1 MVAEISA
8 ISCPILICSDK
19 HALDYTMSRAHF
31 FDRNVE
37 QYRWHNRDEATEK
50 ALETVESV
58 SLPQENKALYSVGDT
73 VYLDNKPFEITEVG
87 LFDVHLRDPS
97 LAYPV
102 FRAESKERLEVLLR
116 QDERNAHL
124 FAVKPPAIS
133 EEEKLILEHE
143 GQAALSEMGELI
155 PDPDDAISQAEPDE
169 PPAHSPAV
177 SILIDGQWQEF
188 PSASAAEKAS
198 YADFKA
204 ASHQNAQN
212 FRITDDDLGAGGA
225 KAKFQ
230 ANLNA
235 IQLLKHLEA
244 EGLQASPEQQQVLS
258 RYVGWGGLPDA
269 FDASKPS
276 WASEYQALKA
286 AFTPEEYTAARA
298 STLNAHYTSPTVIR
312 AIYEAVGNMGF
323 QTGNILEP
331 SMGIGNFFGM
341 LPENMRGSRL
351 YGVELDSI
359 TGRIAKQL
367 YPKANITIAGFET
380 TDRRDFFDLA
390 VGNVPFGQYKVNET
404 IPGSAIQEKQG
415 ELNRLY
421 DSFTEKYGLINSR
434 GNKLAFSDD
443 SSYFLLCALE
453 VMDDD
458 GNFQRKADMFTKRT
472 IQPHRVVTSVDTA
485 SEALTLS
492 IAEKAEVDMV
502 YMSSLTGKTPEEL
515 ASELRG
521 VIFHD
526 PTLGNAEDSMG
537 WVTADEYLSGNV
549 RQKLRQAEAA
559 AAENP
564 AYQVNVEALRAAQPK
579 DLDASEIEVRL
590 GATWIDKSYIKQFM
604 FETFDTPNVAGLSTT
619 DAQKSSDM
627 FGKCRYMDELTG
639 NRGVVFATGTPVS
652 NSMTE
657 LYTMQRYLQYARLE
671 EMHMTHFDCWASR
684 FGETVTALELA
695 PEGYTLVGR

>member
-1 MVAEISA
+1 
-8 ISCPILICSDK
+8 
-19 HALDYTMSRAHF
+19 
-31 FDRNVE
+31 
-37 QYRWHNRDEATEK
+37 
-50 ALETVESV
+50 
-58 SLPQENKALYSVGDT
+58 
-73 VYLDNKPFEITEVG
+73 
-87 LFDVHLRDPS
+87 
-97 LAYPV
+97 
-102 FRAESKERLEVLLR
+102 VLLR

-124 FAVKPPAIS
+124 FAVKPPAMG

-204 ASHQNAQN
+204 ASHREAQN

-230 ANLNA
+230 ANLNV

-286 AFTPEEYTAARA
+286 AFTPEEYTTARA

-341 LPENMRGSRL
+341 LPKNMRGSRL

-367 YPKANITIAGFET
+367 YPNANITIAGFET

-390 VGNVPFGQYKVNET
+390 VGNVPFGQYKVND
-404 IPGSAIQEKQG
+404 PA
-415 ELNRLY
+415 Y
-421 DSFTEKYGLINSR
+421 
-434 GNKLAFSDD
+434 NKLGFNISD
-443 SSYFLLCALE
+443 LK
-453 VMDDD
+453 
-458 GNFQRKADMFTKRT
+458 N
-472 IQPHRVVTSVDTA
+472 RV
-485 SEALTLS
+485 
-492 IAEKAEVDMV
+492 
-502 YMSSLTGKTPEEL
+502 
-515 ASELRG
+515 
-521 VIFHD
+521 
-526 PTLGNAEDSMG
+526 
-537 WVTADEYLSGNV
+537 
-549 RQKLRQAEAA
+549 AA
-559 AAENP
+559 AFL
-564 AYQVNVEALRAAQPK
+564 QRFR
-579 DLDASEIEVRL
+579 D
-590 GATWIDKSYIKQFM
+590 
-604 FETFDTPNVAGLSTT
+604 
-619 DAQKSSDM
+619 
-627 FGKCRYMDELTG
+627 
-639 NRGVVFATGTPVS
+639 
-652 NSMTE
+652 TE
-657 LYTMQRYLQYARLE
+657 LYPVGIGAEPQQAETPHFHFRRNEGISYSYIR
-671 EMHMTHFDCWASR
+671 MHCLLLLCQIENYHYYSQFSCLIQDFS
-684 FGETVTALELA
+684 
-695 PEGYTLVGR
+695 